1 MAVGVTALVVGKEII
16 SQASG
21 AISGKITALVKGA
34 EQVLTPQLGGA
45 FFAQLN
51 ARKVNLYSS
60 AAKDTASS
68 LWNDSNRGN
77 AVAMVVS
84 QAAKAAQLPTYYE
97 RKIRAVA
104 FRTFGNTSKANAEE
118 AKAGTPPTANGIDES
133 TATNPS
139 TIAIALAVVVGGYLL
154 LTSRK

>member
-1 MAVGVTALVVGKEII
+1 MAVGATALVVGKEII

-34 EQVLTPQLGGA
+34 EQVLTPELGGA

-51 ARKVNLYSS
+51 ARKFDLYK
-60 AAKDTASS
+60 ATAKDTASS
-68 LWNDSNRGN
+68 LWDDSNRGN

-84 QAAKAAQLPTYYE
+84 QAAKASQLPDYYE

-104 FRTFGNTSKANAEE
+104 FRTFGNSAKAKAEE
-118 AKAGTPPTANGIDES
+118 DKAGSPPLS
-133 TATNPS
+133 TTVAQAAISPS
-139 TIAIALAVVVGGYLL
+139 NIAIALAVAIGGYLL
-154 LTSRK
+154 LARK